1 VFATTPNVLPILS
14 FVVTISNLF
23 CSYYILLE
31 IWLIINNI
39 FFLKFALLL
48 VTGKK
53 GPISRLPKME
63 SGYRTPIGGVIVA
76 IDVNSEGLGVWCQ
89 DDGHQGQVDNV
100 DMFRHICIG
109 CKEFGPP
116 IKSTVVK
123 WVVPPL
129 SLLQSSANVFCVVL
143 TTRSSSGKAIPVSFF
158 KKLQDTVVE
167 NSP

>member
-1 VFATTPNVLPILS
+1 M
-14 FVVTISNLF
+14 
-23 CSYYILLE
+23 
-31 IWLIINNI
+31 
-39 FFLKFALLL
+39 
-48 VTGKK
+48 TGKK

-63 SGYRTPIGGVIVA
+63 SGYRTPIGEVIVA

-116 IKSTVVK
+116 IKSTVGK